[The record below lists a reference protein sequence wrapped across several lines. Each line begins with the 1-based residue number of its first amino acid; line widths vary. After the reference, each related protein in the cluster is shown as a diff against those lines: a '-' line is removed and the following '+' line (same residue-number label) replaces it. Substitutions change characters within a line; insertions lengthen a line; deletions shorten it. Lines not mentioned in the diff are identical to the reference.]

1 MRMLSCLLGLL
12 AGILLG
18 TPLAAQDFPT
28 RPIHIIAPFGPGTA
42 TDTVARVVAA
52 EMSRRTGQSVVVDNR
67 PGAEGQI
74 GAQAAATAAPD
85 GYTIFVTTQTTQAIN
100 QHVYKTLPYDP
111 VKSFAPIS
119 GLSSGAQIV
128 MVRNDL
134 PVKSIPELI
143 ALARAQPGKLTFG
156 SGNGSAR
163 GAAELFRI
171 MAKVDLLG
179 VPYKTQPQVVAD
191 LLGDRIDMTFSDF
204 TVGLPPVRDGRARG
218 LAVTSPERYPGLEQ
232 FPTVAESGL
241 PGYESRPWNAAYAP
255 AGTPRPIIDKLN
267 QLIREAVASEVL
279 SDAAAH
285 DACRAFS
292 GLAGGV
298 GGVAGEGNREM
309 GRDRPHRRDEG
320 TLSQRD
326 MKPSSPCD

>member
-1 MRMLSCLLGLL
+1 MRMLFCLLGLL
-12 AGILLG
+12 AGILQMA
-18 TPLAAQDFPT
+18 PLAAQDFPN

-128 MVRNDL
+128 VVRNDL

-179 VPYKTQPQVVAD
+179 VPYKTQPQVLAD
-191 LLGDRIDMTFSDF
+191 LLGGRIDMTFSDF

-232 FPTVAESGL
+232 LPTVAESGL

-267 QLIREAVASEVL
+267 QLIREAVASEAYQTLLRTTLGVPFPGSPEEL
-279 SDAAAH
+279 AAWQEKETAKWGEVV
-285 DACRAFS
+285 RI
-292 GLAGGV
+292 AG
-298 GGVAGEGNREM
+298 
-309 GRDRPHRRDEG
+309 
-320 TLSQRD
+320 
-326 MKPSSPCD
+326 MKEP

>member
-1 MRMLSCLLGLL
+1 
-12 AGILLG
+12 
-18 TPLAAQDFPT
+18 
-28 RPIHIIAPFGPGTA
+28 
-42 TDTVARVVAA
+42 
-52 EMSRRTGQSVVVDNR
+52 MSRLTGQSVVVDNR

-100 QHVYKTLPYDP
+100 QHVYKKLPYDP

-119 GLSSGAQIV
+119 GLSGGAQIV

-134 PVKSIPELI
+134 PVKTIPELI

-191 LLGDRIDMTFSDF
+191 LLGGRIDVTFSDF

-218 LAVTSPERYPGLEQ
+218 LAVTSPDAVRDSSSIPRSPRSRAGLRRSRGMR
-232 FPTVAESGL
+232 PTR
-241 PGYESRPWNAAYAP
+241 RPA
-255 AGTPRPIIDKLN
+255 R
-267 QLIREAVASEVL
+267 R
-279 SDAAAH
+279 
-285 DACRAFS
+285 
-292 GLAGGV
+292 
-298 GGVAGEGNREM
+298 
-309 GRDRPHRRDEG
+309 GR
-320 TLSQRD
+320 
-326 MKPSSPCD
+326 SSTS

>member
-1 MRMLSCLLGLL
+1 MRKLPCVLGLL
-12 AGILLG
+12 VVILLG
-18 TPLAAQDFPT
+18 TPLAAQDFPS
-28 RPIHIIAPFGPGTA
+28 RAIHIIAPFGPGTA

-52 EMSRRTGQSVVVDNR
+52 EMSRRTGQSVVVENR

-74 GAQAAATAAPD
+74 GAQAAAAAAPD

-134 PVKSIPELI
+134 PVTSIPELV

-179 VPYKTQPQVVAD
+179 VPYKAQPQVIGD
-191 LLGDRIDMTFSDF
+191 LLGGRIDMTFSDF
-204 TVGLPPVRDGRARG
+204 TTGLPPVRDGRARG
-218 LAVTSPERYPGLEQ
+218 LAVTSAERYPGLEQ

-267 QLIREAVASEVL
+267 QLIREAVASDSYRTLLRTTLGVPFPGSPEEL
-279 SDAAAH
+279 AAWQAKEIVKWGEIV
-285 DACRAFS
+285 RI
-292 GLAGGV
+292 AG
-298 GGVAGEGNREM
+298 
-309 GRDRPHRRDEG
+309 
-320 TLSQRD
+320 
-326 MKPSSPCD
+326 MKEP